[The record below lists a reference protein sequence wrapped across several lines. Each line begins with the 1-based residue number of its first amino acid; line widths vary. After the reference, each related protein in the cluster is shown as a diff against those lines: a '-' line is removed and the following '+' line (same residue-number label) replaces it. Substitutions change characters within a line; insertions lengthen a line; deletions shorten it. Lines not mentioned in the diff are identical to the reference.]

1 MKSPGLE
8 VVVEVLRVA
17 GTAPCGSRRSS
28 LEGDSVTRQSE
39 RGLDDHAQKCEIQR
53 HQLGHLHRHLWMG
66 WAGAMVLRP
75 VWRQGEGVTLE
86 NAEDVAIAKAIAERR
101 PRGRSCA
108 LSRAGEHRSHVSV
121 PISRTDVV

>member
-39 RGLDDHAQKCEIQR
+39 EGLGDHAQRCEIQR
-53 HQLGHLHRHLWMG
+53 HQLGHLHRHSWMG

-75 VWRQGEGVTLE
+75 VWRQGEGVTLVSHGGL
-86 NAEDVAIAKAIAERR
+86 VASMHSREAVQWKCWGSACVCLSV
-101 PRGRSCA
+101 GR
-108 LSRAGEHRSHVSV
+108 VSLV
-121 PISRTDVV
+121 